1 MGKEILKLSSPIK
14 VNGVEIEELA
24 YDIDA
29 LGPGDIMQA
38 DKNRMRVTN
47 GLVSQTVAELDPTLH
62 LYVGLQAIIKL
73 NPSVDISDL
82 NNLGGKDTY
91 KVMKIGRSFF
101 REVSSAEKPTTSE
114 EQSAPIQED
123 TIVQESK

>member
-1 MGKEILKLSSPIK
+1 MGKEVLKLSSPIK
-14 VNGVEIEELA
+14 VNGVEIKELA

-38 DKNRMRVTN
+38 DKNRMKVTN

-73 NPSVDISDL
+73 NPNVDISDL

-101 REVSSAEKPTTSE
+101 RDASSADESTTSE

-123 TIVQESK
+123 TTVQKSK

>member
-123 TIVQESK
+123 TIVQESR

>member
-38 DKNRMRVTN
+38 DKNRMKVTS
-47 GLVSQTVAELDPTLH
+47 GMVSQTVAELDTTLH
-62 LYVGLQAIIKL
+62 LYVGLQAVIKL

-82 NNLGGKDTY
+82 NNLSGQDTY

-101 REVSSAEKPTTSE
+101 REASSVDESTTSE

-123 TIVQESK
+123 TTVQNSK